1 MLIESLMKRLIP
13 KSEID
18 KAKKELRDDFTSR
31 IIKNINDKGCWHLYG
46 IEKPKPVDF
55 LVHFSERGT
64 KKIFFKAK
72 RFAFECFNGDLPEGF
87 VVYSNCEDKYC
98 INPDHHYSSTVQ
110 AYLKKLQENGLMK
123 RRKDFKH
130 SPETILKMSEA
141 QKGKK
146 VGKQTKLKMRL
157 AKLGRKRN
165 PEMVAKVAEKYF
177 RGENNACAKL
187 TEQQVLEIR
196 SLKNRV
202 SSHELAKQYP
212 VTHSHIRSI
221 WRKACWKHL

>member
-1 MLIESLMKRLIP
+1 MKRLIP
-13 KSEID
+13 KSEVD

-31 IIKNINDKGCWHLYG
+31 IIKNINDKCCWHLYG

-72 RFAFECFNGDLPEGF
+72 RFTFECFNGDLPEGF
-87 VVYSNCEDKYC
+87 VVYSNCDDKYC
-98 INPDHHYSSTVQ
+98 INPEHHYSSTVQ
-110 AYLKKLQENGLMK
+110 AYLKKLQKNGLMK
-123 RRKDFKH
+123 RRKNFKH
-130 SPETILKMSEA
+130 SPETILKMSQA
-141 QKGKK
+141 HKGKK
-146 VGKQTKLKMRL
+146 PNKAVRLKMRL
-157 AKLGRKRN
+157 AKLGIKRN

-202 SSHELAKQYP
+202 SSNELAKQYP

>member
-1 MLIESLMKRLIP
+1 
-13 KSEID
+13 
-18 KAKKELRDDFTSR
+18 
-31 IIKNINDKGCWHLYG
+31 
-46 IEKPKPVDF
+46 
-55 LVHFSERGT
+55 
-64 KKIFFKAK
+64 
-72 RFAFECFNGDLPEGF
+72 
-87 VVYSNCEDKYC
+87 
-98 INPDHHYSSTVQ
+98 
-110 AYLKKLQENGLMK
+110 MK

-130 SPETILKMSEA
+130 SPETILKMSQA
-141 QKGKK
+141 HKGKK
-146 VGKQTKLKMRL
+146 PNKAVRLKMRL

-187 TEQQVLEIR
+187 TEKQVLEIR